1 MRAKTTALLA
11 VAAGVLAAAP
21 GASAAD
27 AVVGPCHTVEEP
39 WLYSYVTVC
48 ASTGLDGTTVAPSAG
63 VGCGIGGRPVCD
75 ALLEPIGVGKTGLDE
90 YGRLWIDGTRYVGP

>member
-11 VAAGVLAAAP
+11 VAAGALAAP
-21 GASAAD
+21 SGAD
-27 AVVGPCHTVEEP
+27 AVIGSCHTVEEP

-63 VGCGIGGRPVCD
+63 VGCGSGGQPICD
-75 ALLEPIGVGKTGLDE
+75 PLFTPIEVGKTGQDE
-90 YGRLWIDGTRYVGP
+90 YGRIWIDGTRFIGP

>member
-11 VAAGVLAAAP
+11 VAAGTLAAPA
-21 GASAAD
+21 GASAAN

-63 VGCGIGGRPVCD
+63 VGCGSGGRPICD
-75 ALLEPIGVGKTGLDE
+75 PLLTPISVGKTGQDE
-90 YGRLWIDGTRYVGP
+90 YGRIWIDGTRFIGP